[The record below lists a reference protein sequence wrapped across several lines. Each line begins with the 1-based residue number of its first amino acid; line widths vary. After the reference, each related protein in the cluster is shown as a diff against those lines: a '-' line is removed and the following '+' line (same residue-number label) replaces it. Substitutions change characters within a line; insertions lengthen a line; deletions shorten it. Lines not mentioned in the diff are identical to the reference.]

1 MLAQQGNLTRAKAVA
16 ISMTNTKSLLLAA
29 ALAASFF
36 AAPAFA
42 EKPQVKPYAAGS
54 PSGGIP
60 LWNPGDKFVAIA
72 SGACSGRCPVYELY
86 VFDDGRVV
94 FSGKKDTGKLG
105 VFNKQVTPDAYAEL
119 LTTLVRTKVL
129 DDDIKRGSCL
139 KGRPMLIVMKS
150 TPDGQSM
157 VTNSLNPGCEKHSDI
172 AKQIESL
179 FIEWTEVAN
188 WIAAK

>member
-1 MLAQQGNLTRAKAVA
+1 ML
-16 ISMTNTKSLLLAA
+16 MNTKPLIL
-29 ALAASFF
+29 ALALTAAVF

-42 EKPQVKPYAAGS
+42 EKPQVRPYAAGS

-86 VFDDGRVV
+86 VFEDGRVV
-94 FSGKKDTGKLG
+94 FSGRKDTGRLG
-105 VFNKQVTPDAYAEL
+105 VARKQVSPDAYAEL
-119 LTTLVRTKVL
+119 LTTIVRTRVL
-129 DDDIKRGSCL
+129 DDDMKRGSCL
-139 KGRPMLIVMKS
+139 KGRPMLQVMKS

-157 VTNSLNPGCEKHSDI
+157 VMNSLNPGCEKHADI